1 MAKIPNRRFT
11 KSDQRLLR
19 EVAKRVDSLR
29 PGLLEKADRV
39 FAIPD
44 KCKPHRASK
53 DLKLLRT
60 LTLAELLIEGWNWS
74 QLLPHAAERWGV
86 NERQLRTYFR
96 EAEALVAKEYA
107 RRREALFGIVL
118 ARIDRLYS
126 LAAETG
132 NLRAVSASIDHLIQV
147 AGLGHPATQRIEI
160 VGRPRALSIQP
171 AHNHEA

>member
-1 MAKIPNRRFT
+1 MNNSDDISVERIPFAKIPNRRFT
-11 KSDQRLLR
+11 KSDQRLLG

-29 PGLLEKADRV
+29 PGLLEKADKV

-96 EAEALVAKEYA
+96 EAEASL
-107 RRREALFGIVL
+107 RRNMRGGEKPF
-118 ARIDRLYS
+118 
-126 LAAETG
+126 
-132 NLRAVSASIDHLIQV
+132 SASSWRGLIGCIRWRLKRGIC
-147 AGLGHPATQRIEI
+147 APF
-160 VGRPRALSIQP
+160 RPL
-171 AHNHEA
+171 